1 MKYVACLFFI
11 FSNSI
16 VWSKDKSVQL
26 SSFQNQIND
35 CKINIS
41 DLQNVKNFSLLY
53 SSVQKKYLLIS
64 EKIIYQE
71 LFFRIKNENRK
82 IKVTNDNV
90 EIFKIDKDDVH
101 TPILSEARQ
110 KNQTTQMLISKLILN
125 TNIEKNW
132 KKSLEIR
139 ENGFK
144 FEIVR
149 IDDKITQFKINSEKN
164 PKILDCQIVN
174 SSEICLCNKP

>member
-1 MKYVACLFFI
+1 M
-11 FSNSI
+11 
-16 VWSKDKSVQL
+16 
-26 SSFQNQIND
+26 
-35 CKINIS
+35 
-41 DLQNVKNFSLLY
+41 
-53 SSVQKKYLLIS
+53 
-64 EKIIYQE
+64 YQE
-71 LFFRIKNENRK
+71 LFFRTKNENRK

-90 EIFKIDKDDVH
+90 EIFKIYKDDVH

-149 IDDKITQFKINSEKN
+149 IDDKITQFKINSE
-164 PKILDCQIVN
+164 N
-174 SSEICLCNKP
+174 SKFDRS